1 MLVKSV
7 AHYRQA
13 KCIASFT
20 FANHVP
26 ACQVAFSDIDHVTDH
41 VAHFPFAAARLDVP
55 GIWIVNDVVEFSALG
70 ACYIEY
76 RISTTVIHWIDRHRS
91 LLLMCD
97 VLSFQRQRMFWNT
110 SLLLLVR
117 SQQYFDLRSVR
128 GISGSCFLSPVIC
141 FHSLNLHVIHEDQL
155 TLL

>member
-1 MLVKSV
+1 MFVKSV

-20 FANHVP
+20 FASHVP

-91 LLLMCD
+91 LLLICD

-110 SLLLLVR
+110 SLLLLVLSHQSFALPR
-117 SQQYFDLRSVR
+117 LTA
-128 GISGSCFLSPVIC
+128 LSPSH
-141 FHSLNLHVIHEDQL
+141 FFTPSN
-155 TLL
+155 TFP